1 MIKLIC
7 CSHEKC
13 KTSFKPKASVKK
25 MDRVIRCN
33 RKDWLKPYI
42 DTNRNLRKKKS
53 DFEKNH
59 GKHTDIKLVTTEK

>member
-25 MDRVIRCN
+25 MDRVIKCN
-33 RKDWLKPYI
+33 RKDWLKTYI
-42 DTNRNLRKKKS
+42 DTNRKKRKKK
-53 DFEKNH
+53 
-59 GKHTDIKLVTTEK
+59 

>member
-25 MDRVIRCN
+25 MDRVIKCN

-42 DTNRNLRKKKS
+42 DTNRNLRKKKVIS
-53 DFEKNH
+53 KKTMENRQ
-59 GKHTDIKLVTTEK
+59 ILNL

>member
-25 MDRVIRCN
+25 MDRVIKCN
-33 RKDWLKPYI
+33 RKDWLKLYI
-42 DTNRNLRKKKS
+42 DTNRNLKKKKFFRKK
-53 DFEKNH
+53 E
-59 GKHTDIKLVTTEK
+59 IVQIAE